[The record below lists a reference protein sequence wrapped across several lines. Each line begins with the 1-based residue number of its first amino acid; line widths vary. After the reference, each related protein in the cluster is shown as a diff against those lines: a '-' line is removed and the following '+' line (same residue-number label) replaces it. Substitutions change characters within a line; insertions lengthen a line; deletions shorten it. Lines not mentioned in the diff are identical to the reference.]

1 MFLFVIS
8 PRSSLHR
15 DTLFLHV
22 DLSRSR
28 IYASAYKIAWPPP
41 FLLSHFGGGR
51 LSVLFSEHER
61 KGFMRVTAKASLVAG
76 AILLGSMIFGI
87 ASEEIEQS
95 LRPLQNEPRKRGPF

>member
-1 MFLFVIS
+1 
-8 PRSSLHR
+8 
-15 DTLFLHV
+15 
-22 DLSRSR
+22 
-28 IYASAYKIAWPPP
+28 
-41 FLLSHFGGGR
+41 
-51 LSVLFSEHER
+51 LSVLFFEHER